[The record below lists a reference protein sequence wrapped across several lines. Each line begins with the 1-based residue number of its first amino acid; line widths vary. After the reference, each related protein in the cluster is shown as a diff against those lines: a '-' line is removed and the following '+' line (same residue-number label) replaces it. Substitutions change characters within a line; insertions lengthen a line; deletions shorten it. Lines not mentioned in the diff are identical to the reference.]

1 VPKLRSWL
9 SRRPLW
15 LYAIIVYA
23 AGFGG
28 WTGAVYLDAWRIE
41 RQAGHDALPHG
52 QFSVLDPLINGA
64 VLMVLVV
71 GMERQRRAR
80 QSRNSTSSASATEM
94 TVNQS

>member
-1 VPKLRSWL
+1 VAKLGSWL
-9 SRRPLW
+9 NRQPLW

-41 RQAGHDALPHG
+41 RQAGHAALPQG

-71 GMERQRRAR
+71 SMEWQRRAR
-80 QSRNSTSSASATEM
+80 QARKSTSSANPTDL